1 MHAAFLRERLRG
13 ADRSRSFFRQCL
25 RGILAAAFA
34 IVPAA
39 AALASP
45 KAVVPEPA
53 FDFGRVRQGQKIVH
67 EFRIRNAGDVPLEF
81 TGARMSLREMTCR
94 IPPRIPP
101 GKEGTISVEWET
113 AHLQG
118 KVHGRATLLTND
130 PASPEISLDL
140 EGEIHGALDVDPLPA
155 VFLSAFRDED
165 VTRELTLTSN
175 EPRPVEL
182 RVEPLAGSHFRAS
195 FEPLEKGRKWRAT
208 VRVAPGTPPGRYE
221 ESLRL
226 RSNDPAIGDV
236 RIPVHLFVKADLYA
250 NPETFDFGAVPL
262 ERVRKDPALLSLLRQ
277 GIFVKKR
284 RGTFRLR
291 GVRSDVAALDLQTT
305 PSSGES
311 GSFEIFA
318 GLRADA
324 LRPGSLDGTVTIETD
339 DPEFPL
345 LKIPVRGRI
354 VEK

>member
-1 MHAAFLRERLRG
+1 VHAAFLRERLRG
-13 ADRSRSFFRQCL
+13 ADRSRSFFRHCL

-67 EFRIRNAGDVPLEF
+67 EFRIRNAGDAPLEF

-94 IPPRIPP
+94 IPPRVAP
-101 GKEGTISVEWET
+101 GEEASIAVEWET

-118 KVHGRATLLTND
+118 KVRGRATLLTND
-130 PASPEISLDL
+130 PASPEIALVL

-155 VFLSAFRDED
+155 IFLSVYRGED
-165 VTRELTLTSN
+165 VRRELTLTSN

-182 RVEPLAGSHFRAS
+182 RLESAPGAHFRAS
-195 FEPLEKGRKWRAT
+195 LETVEKGKKWRAT
-208 VRVAPGTPPGRYE
+208 VRAEPGTAPGRYE
-221 ESLRL
+221 ETLRL
-226 RSNDPAIGDV
+226 ASDDPAIGRV

-250 NPETFDFGAVPL
+250 NPEAFDFGAVPL
-262 ERVRKDPALLSLLRQ
+262 DRVRKDPALLSLLRQ

-291 GVRSDVAALDLQTT
+291 GVRSDVAALDLKTT

-339 DPEFPL
+339 DPEFPV